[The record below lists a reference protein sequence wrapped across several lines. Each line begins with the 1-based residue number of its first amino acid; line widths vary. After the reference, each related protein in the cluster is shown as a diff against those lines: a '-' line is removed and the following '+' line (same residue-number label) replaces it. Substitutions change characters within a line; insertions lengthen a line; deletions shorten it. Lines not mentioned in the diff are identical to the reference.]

1 MKKILII
8 SKNSTLSKIFRKKSN
23 LKNYDVFSHNE
34 LNQINFSNYSYLIN
48 FSFNPKLAQLK
59 YNKKYDIDNSLS
71 EQAKRNKIFYIFF
84 STRHVYSNKNILPYK
99 ETTHRLYPSNNYGKN
114 KLKIEKYLKKRLK
127 NKLLIVRLSTILYF
141 ELISKKKLFMNMVLN
156 NLYKNNQI
164 YFDISNNYY
173 KDFITDNFFVKN
185 LDSMINKKLFGI
197 YNLSS
202 GVPIYPEEIAKNI
215 IMGYGKGKI
224 IFSRKQKP
232 SFNVLLS
239 NKKLVSK
246 TQKVI
251 SKSII
256 LNYCK
261 GIGTKLQYA

>member
-1 MKKILII
+1 MNKILII

-34 LNQINFSNYSYLIN
+34 LNQINFSKYSYLIN

-59 YNKKYDIDNSLS
+59 YNKKYDIDNFLS

-84 STRHVYSNKNILPYK
+84 STRYVYSNKNILPYK
-99 ETTHRLYPSNNYGKN
+99 ETTHKLYPSNNYGKN

-173 KDFITDNFFVKN
+173 KDFITDNFFVK
-185 LDSMINKKLFGI
+185 KA
-197 YNLSS
+197 
-202 GVPIYPEEIAKNI
+202 GVPYVFLRCAWFVRLLGGAHTGKVRTLAVPTPCRKLKSDKN
-215 IMGYGKGKI
+215 
-224 IFSRKQKP
+224 S
-232 SFNVLLS
+232 LL
-239 NKKLVSK
+239 
-246 TQKVI
+246 
-251 SKSII
+251 
-256 LNYCK
+256 
-261 GIGTKLQYA
+261 